1 MRVVIY
7 PDVND
12 VIGTINATAEDIKS
26 KVLNY
31 VSGKHTVSV
40 DWING
45 PRKVQL

>member
-12 VIGTINATAEDIKS
+12 VIGTVNETADNIKS

-31 VSGKHTVSV
+31 ITGEHTVSI
-40 DWING
+40 DWMSVPG
-45 PRKVQL
+45 KAR